1 MGLPGRVGATDG
13 TPCFIVH
20 RGPRPYR
27 PPATGHR
34 PCAPTGH
41 SHPPEANCMRHC
53 RCNCSCN
60 CRVGPAMTWLC
71 RINDSLK
78 RHCSCNDFI
87 AGSLQGALQVV
98 AGRCR
103 SLQVVAGRCRWQRR
117 VPAPLSVRTPPT
129 PVRTLLPPYPVRSP
143 HFLPIAFWK
152 SLSQP
157 GPFPSQ
163 NTAARLCALCAFA
176 HRAQS
181 FPRFWRDG
189 QRFER
194 EEGSLAGDFRKG
206 SASLRG
212 GWAGGLGQ

>member
-13 TPCFIVH
+13 TPCFIEDLVH
-20 RGPRPYR
+20 IGHR

-103 SLQVVAGRCRWQRR
+103 WQRR
-117 VPAPLSVRTPPT
+117 VPPP
-129 PVRTLLPPYPVRSP
+129 
-143 HFLPIAFWK
+143 F
-152 SLSQP
+152 
-157 GPFPSQ
+157 
-163 NTAARLCALCAFA
+163 LCALPPLLCAHFYPHIPCAHPISSPLRFGNLYRSRGLSHPKTQPPDCARCARCGRCGRCA

-206 SASLRG
+206 SARLRG